1 MKAIGLLGGMSWES
15 SIHYEELINTEVR
28 ARLGGVSSADLIVR
42 SYNFAEIE
50 ALQELGDWDGA
61 GQRLASDA
69 KRLVDSGA
77 EVVAL
82 CTNTMHIVADTI
94 IEAIDVPFVHL
105 GDATANAVKDAG
117 LSDVGLLGTRFT
129 MEQDFYRSRL
139 ESHGLT
145 VRVPDEAERTVVHDV
160 IYNELVQGELNRSSR
175 EDFLDIIDR
184 LGTAGAQ
191 GVIAGC
197 TEIELLVTADD
208 VFMPYFPTT
217 ELHAM
222 AIVDAALGVQS

>member
-28 ARLGGVSSADLIVR
+28 ARLGGTSSADLIVR

-50 ALQELGDWDGA
+50 AMQELGDWDGA
-61 GQRLASDA
+61 GQRLADDA
-69 KRLVDSGA
+69 KRLVDCGA
-77 EVVAL
+77 EIVAL
-82 CTNTMHIVADTI
+82 CTNTMHIVADAI
-94 IEAIDVPFVHL
+94 IDAIDVPFIHL
-105 GDATANAVKDAG
+105 GDATANAVKAAG
-117 LSDVGLLGTRFT
+117 VTDVGLLGTRFT
-129 MEQDFYRSRL
+129 MEQEFYRGRL

-145 VRVPDEAERTVVHDV
+145 VRVPEEAERTVVHDV

-184 LGTAGAQ
+184 LGSAGAQ

-222 AIVDAALGVQS
+222 AIVDAALGADA